1 MGSNGY
7 IETSIKPEWDKTGLL
22 SGLDDNQSKLLI
34 SIYDQINWDK
44 VQGSGLEMF
53 LPASIRRIFSY
64 IIDGESQLPDIIKHA
79 MYVDDL
85 IKLINVVKLQ
95 DQLYSFVH
103 HIFPVMEKLNLNN
116 LDYEVEMLRLFSI
129 NYTLGLIDE
138 YLNNKK

>member
-64 IIDGESQLPDIIKHA
+64 IIDGESQLPDIEKHII
-79 MYVDDL
+79 YVDDL
-85 IKLINVVKLQ
+85 IQLINVAILEN
-95 DQLYSFVH
+95 QLYTFVH
-103 HIFPVMEKLNLNN
+103 DVFPLIKLNLRY